1 MTKIHINLS
10 NETKNSLK
18 AAAASQGMSMT
29 ELVGDLI
36 VQYLSEIR
44 KEVA

>member
-10 NETKNSLK
+10 NETRNSLK

-36 VQYLSEIR
+36 ARYLREN